1 MYKYEQKYNQICTKN
16 YYLRKKV
23 NDLGITKKYTGYY
36 FLLDI
41 LDEII
46 NKSRSI
52 KSFSREIYPELAM
65 KYEKHDCSI
74 ERDIRNLISKLWDNG
89 LKEKLNS
96 LWITDDK
103 PTCREFIYL
112 VRNYVLIDIA

>member
-1 MYKYEQKYNQICTKN
+1 MYKNELRYGEICTKN
-16 YYLRKKV
+16 YYLRKKF

-41 LDEII
+41 EDEII
-46 NKSRSI
+46 NKSRTI
-52 KSFSREIYPELAM
+52 KSFSKEIYPELAI
-65 KYEKHDCSI
+65 KYNKNDCSI
-74 ERDIRNLISKLWDNG
+74 ERDIRNVISKLWDNG

-103 PTCREFIYL
+103 PTCCEFIYL
-112 VRNYVLIDIA
+112 IRNYVLIDIA